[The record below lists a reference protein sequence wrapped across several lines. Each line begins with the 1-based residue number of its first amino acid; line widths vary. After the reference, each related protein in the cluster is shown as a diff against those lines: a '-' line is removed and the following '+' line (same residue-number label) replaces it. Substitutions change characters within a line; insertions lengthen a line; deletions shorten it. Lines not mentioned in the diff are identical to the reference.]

1 MNHEDKIDVVRSS
14 PLPIPWNKEKL
25 VFAFKGFR
33 VLEYILLLPMSAS
46 FHSSYYD
53 YAISKHMATCPS
65 FNSALFCGFPFQS
78 SSPYLTFLNLSHVS
92 SADGSRNNK
101 RRLIF
106 SRIAVVSS
114 HSNPKILKSK
124 HKSKYGQPISPY
136 DTEEDDDEENEDGD
150 WFSDDDSPGDN
161 TKSQH
166 ASKTRQVEHENFE
179 SGWGIRSL
187 NSREN
192 LEMNKGRFGK
202 RKGKDAL
209 YMRNTGSFHN
219 TSKMLATH
227 GSSAGDA
234 KEKDVG
240 ISSKNKYR
248 HLIEELDLDEGCF
261 ALLDYLS
268 TFGLKDSHFIQMYE
282 RHMPSLQINVVS
294 AQERLGFLLSVG
306 VKDRDIRKMIMRQPQ
321 ILEYTVENNLKSHV
335 AFLASLGIPDSKI
348 GQIIT
353 VTPSL
358 FSYSVENSLKPTVR
372 YLLEE
377 VGIQKSD
384 LSKVVQ
390 LSPQILV
397 QRIDNSWSTRLKF
410 LTRELGAPRD
420 SIVKMVTKHPQLLH
434 YSIED
439 GLLPRINFLRRIGL
453 RNADIL
459 KVLTSLTQVLSLS
472 LEENLKPKYMYLI
485 NELRNEV
492 HSLTKYPMY
501 LSLSLDQRIRPRHRF
516 LVSLKKAPKGPFP
529 LSSFVPTDEHFC
541 QQWAGTSL
549 DKYLDFR
556 QKLLLK
562 DFAKKYER

>member
-1 MNHEDKIDVVRSS
+1 
-14 PLPIPWNKEKL
+14 
-25 VFAFKGFR
+25 
-33 VLEYILLLPMSAS
+33 MSVS
-46 FHSSYYD
+46 FHSSYYE
-53 YAISKHMATCPS
+53 YAIRQHMATCPS
-65 FNSALFCGFPFQS
+65 FNSALFSGFPFQS
-78 SSPYLTFLNLSHVS
+78 SSPSLIFLNLSRVS
-92 SADGSRNNK
+92 SADGSRNIKN
-101 RRLIF
+101 RVIF
-106 SRIAVVSS
+106 SRIGVASS
-114 HSNPKILKSK
+114 HSNPNILKSK
-124 HKSKYGQPISPY
+124 HMSRMILQEIKQNRGMQAK
-136 DTEEDDDEENEDGD
+136 
-150 WFSDDDSPGDN
+150 
-161 TKSQH
+161 
-166 ASKTRQVEHENFE
+166 QVEHENFE
-179 SGWGIRSL
+179 SRWGVRSL
-187 NSREN
+187 NSGKS

-202 RKGKDAL
+202 RKGRNAL

-219 TSKMLATH
+219 TSKFLATT

-240 ISSKNKYR
+240 ISSKTKYHR
-248 HLIEELDLDEGCF
+248 LIEELDLDEGCF

-268 TFGLKDSHFIQMYE
+268 GFGLKDSHFIQMYE

-294 AQERLGFLLSVG
+294 AQERLEFLLSVG
-306 VKDRDIRKMIMRQPQ
+306 VKCRDIRKMIMRQPQ

-335 AFLASLGIPDSKI
+335 AFLAGLDIPDSKI

-353 VTPSL
+353 ATPSL

-397 QRIDNSWSTRLKF
+397 QRIDSSWNTRLKF
-410 LTRELGAPRD
+410 LAKELGAPRD

-439 GLLPRINFLRRIGL
+439 GLLPRINFLRSIGL

-459 KVLTSLTQVLSLS
+459 KVLTSLAQVLSLS
-472 LEENLKPKYMYLI
+472 LEKNLKPKYMYLI

-556 QKLLLK
+556 QKLLLR